1 MNITF
6 TEKSVR
12 KFTGRMAIILP
23 LLFCLLVAASA
34 AFAQPVVLDAG
45 MSPDQKVW
53 AFDRNAYGAD
63 KEVTFWL
70 RVQRQSIVNR
80 FGTFDYYFKAQVFR
94 PDGSEVWNAIYG
106 FNNEG
111 YAEQKLTFPIFF
123 YDRSPN
129 KLSPSFGIWKVRTAV
144 IEKDSKREVFTREY
158 AVTFSDG
165 KRQTTIGDSGAA
177 GQNGNPFPVPSF
189 QYGRW
194 RLKSWGAGIYDEV
207 STGPNTYDKE
217 IRALESRNT
226 FSVREALNAWGKGH
240 KFGAMLEGPPV
251 NTYVNSNNMPL
262 YVFGYILKRPGGE
275 SDGQNPQYRTSAYCN
290 NPGAV
295 LFPFDVRKPGLYR
308 VEFLLRERD
317 KPSWEE
323 SSWVPIGGIEFTLT
337 E

>member
-1 MNITF
+1 MKITF
-6 TEKSVR
+6 PDKSIKILVR
-12 KFTGRMAIILP
+12 QTLILLTFLFY
-23 LLFCLLVAASA
+23 LLTTVPA

-45 MSPDQKVW
+45 MSPNQLEW
-53 AFDRNAYGAD
+53 AFDRDVYGAYKD
-63 KEVTFWL
+63 VTFWL

-80 FGTFDYYFKAQVFR
+80 FGTFDYYFKAQVLR
-94 PDGSEVWNAIYG
+94 PDGSEVWNTIYG

-129 KLSPSFGIWKVRTAV
+129 KLSPSFGTWKVRTSV
-144 IEKDSKREVFTREY
+144 IEKDSKREVSVREY

-165 KRQTTIGDSGAA
+165 KKQTPAGNTGAA
-177 GQNGNPFPVPSF
+177 GKNGNPFPVPSF
-189 QYGRW
+189 QYGQW

-217 IRALESRNT
+217 IRVLESRNT

-295 LFPFDVRKPGLYR
+295 LFPFDLRKPGLYR